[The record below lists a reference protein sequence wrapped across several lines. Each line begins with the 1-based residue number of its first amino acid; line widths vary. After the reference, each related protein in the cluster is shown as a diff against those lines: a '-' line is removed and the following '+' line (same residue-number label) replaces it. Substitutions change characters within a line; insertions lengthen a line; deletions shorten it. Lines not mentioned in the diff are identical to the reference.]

1 MISLRAAVRT
11 SVVLTALLAPFT
23 RAAVPV
29 DLSGL
34 APDSEI
40 RITHDTITD
49 LITLDWPASASASGP
64 RASLTLNLTKDKPL
78 LSRLAWQTAPANDMP
93 LVSWVALGYVA
104 LFSMWIGFFAWY
116 RGLVLGGVMGVSQV
130 QSLQPFMGILV
141 SIPLLNEQWSWV
153 TISFA
158 MAVVV
163 TVYVAKNRLASQQ

>member
-1 MISLRAAVRT
+1 MRHEFI
-11 SVVLTALLAPFT
+11 
-23 RAAVPV
+23 
-29 DLSGL
+29 
-34 APDSEI
+34 
-40 RITHDTITD
+40 
-49 LITLDWPASASASGP
+49 
-64 RASLTLNLTKDKPL
+64 LN
-78 LSRLAWQTAPANDMP
+78 
-93 LVSWVALGYVA
+93 
-104 LFSMWIGFFAWY
+104 FFWIGFFAWY